1 MIYKSAYRIG
11 FDFFFE
17 IFFLSHM
24 LLNQPRTYFINL
36 NFKKE
41 INERYY
47 THDFYYY
54 KKIIIL
60 KNNKNIQFINLF
72 IVVDE
77 CIYILKVDLFYYI
90 Y

>member
-1 MIYKSAYRIG
+1 
-11 FDFFFE
+11 
-17 IFFLSHM
+17 M

-36 NFKKE
+36 FFFKN

-47 THDFYYY
+47 TRDFYYY
-54 KKIIIL
+54 KNIKIL

-72 IVVDE
+72 IVIDQ